1 MSAIHHVGLT
11 VTALDASASW
21 YASILGFER
30 VGEYALPDG
39 TRQKVFL
46 RHPELAIR
54 LGLTLH
60 TSGPNERFD
69 ETRVGL
75 DHLSLRVDSE
85 IELAEWQ
92 AHLDRHHV
100 PYTPAT
106 PANSI
111 PGAQVVVFRDP
122 DNIQLELIFDPTPAP
137 PNQSGG

>member
-11 VTALDASASW
+11 VTALDASAGW

-60 TSGPNERFD
+60 ASGPNDRFD

-85 IELAEWQ
+85 
-92 AHLDRHHV
+92 
-100 PYTPAT
+100 
-106 PANSI
+106 I

-137 PNQSGG
+137 PDRSGG